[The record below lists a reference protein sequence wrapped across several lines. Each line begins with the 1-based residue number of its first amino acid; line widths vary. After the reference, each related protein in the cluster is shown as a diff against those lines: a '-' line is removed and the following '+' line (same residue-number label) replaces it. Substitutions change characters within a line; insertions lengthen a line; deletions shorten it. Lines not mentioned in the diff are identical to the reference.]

1 MENKEKIR
9 PKPFIDE
16 EFEH

>member
-9 PKPFIDE
+9 PKLFIDE